1 MNTGRIA
8 LCAIA
13 LAAAAALA
21 SPAAAQTYPSGTV
34 KIVVPYP
41 AGGGTDTIARVIGQR
56 LSTIWKQSVIIDN
69 RPGANGILGTDA
81 VAKSKPD
88 GLTLGLVIAAH
99 AINPSLTKKMP
110 YRTESDFAPIT
121 LLAEYPFVMVVT
133 PSLPATTAAEFIA
146 LARAKPGEIAFA
158 SSGNG
163 SGPHLGVELLK
174 EKAGINL
181 LHVPYKGAAPA
192 TTDVVAG
199 HVQMMFNN
207 LLASVQMIRSGQ
219 LRVLAVTSAKRAPA
233 LPDAPALA
241 EVIPGFSVTGWY
253 GLLAPAGTPQ
263 PIVDKVRADV
273 AQVLKDDE
281 IRERLAGDG
290 AIPVAGSPDEFR
302 AFIAAEIEK
311 WAAVIRT
318 AGVQP
323 E

>member
-1 MNTGRIA
+1 MSGGRTV
-8 LCAIA
+8 LTAIA
-13 LAAAAALA
+13 LAAALA
-21 SPAAAQTYPSGTV
+21 SPCGSQTYPSGTV

-56 LSTIWKQSVIIDN
+56 LSAVWKQSVIIDN

-99 AINPSLTKKMP
+99 AINPSLYKKMP
-110 YRTESDFAPIT
+110 YKTENDFAPIT

-133 PSLPATTAAEFIA
+133 PSLPATTAAEFVA
-146 LARAKPGEIAFA
+146 LAKAKPGEIAFA

-219 LRVLAVTSAKRAPA
+219 LRVLAVTSARRAPA

-263 PIVDKVRADV
+263 AIVDKVRADV
-273 AQVLKDDE
+273 AQVLKDEE

-290 AIPVAGSPDEFR
+290 AIPVASSPDDFR
-302 AFIAAEIEK
+302 AFIAAEIDK

-318 AGVQP
+318 AGVPP

>member
-1 MNTGRIA
+1 MSAGRIA
-8 LCAIA
+8 LRAIA
-13 LAAAAALA
+13 LAAAALA

-133 PSLPATTAAEFIA
+133 PSLAATTAAEFIA

-219 LRVLAVTSAKRAPA
+219 LRVLAVTSANRAPA